1 MELTKTNNNIYCA
14 RRSDDGSGKG
24 KAASGRERG
33 TVNSEFNGTTKKSE
47 WEHELNRKIF
57 NINICS

>member
-14 RRSDDGSGKG
+14 RRTDDGS
-24 KAASGRERG
+24 KAASGREQG
-33 TVNSEFNGTTKKSE
+33 TLNSEFTGTTEKCE